1 MVARSTIPPLL
12 AVGTFIAFRFFV
24 VDWFFVCR
32 RRFKFW
38 VFFNG
43 LSADFAAAVSIVV
56 HGHFLI
62 AAFRD
67 FWVFRRIVSS
77 SRAWFS
83 IFIIRSPIQRM
94 TGTAM
99 GTGYSGLVG
108 VGLGTLPPH
117 ARGVNLR
124 ILFVESYKPH
134 ESSP

>member
-1 MVARSTIPPLL
+1 MVLR
-12 AVGTFIAFRFFV
+12 
-24 VDWFFVCR
+24 
-32 RRFKFW
+32 
-38 VFFNG
+38 
-43 LSADFAAAVSIVV
+43 LSAEVQYLGVSMVFPQTRSGSF
-56 HGHFLI
+56 HRRPRSFLDRSI
-62 AAFRD
+62 QGFLGIQADR
-67 FWVFRRIVSS
+67 SS